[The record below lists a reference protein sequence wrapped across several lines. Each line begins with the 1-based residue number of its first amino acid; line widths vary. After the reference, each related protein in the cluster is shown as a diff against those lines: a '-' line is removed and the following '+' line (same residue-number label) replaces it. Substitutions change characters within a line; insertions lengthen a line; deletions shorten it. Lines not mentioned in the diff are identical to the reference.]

1 MRREAVPPRPGSWRP
16 RVAVAAAVGAI
27 LFVAYPLRWL
37 DGPEAKLID
46 LRFAIRGARTPSP
59 KIAIVAISDATL
71 SQHPDL
77 PVAPDLNARLI
88 RRLSGAGAA
97 AIGLDIP
104 ELGRPM
110 VDSGGGFSV
119 LAAAVRDSGRVV
131 LPTVI
136 VPAAEEASP
145 AISACVRRFAAG
157 AGRLVKPVELRSS
170 QVNSPRP
177 DLCAAAAGLGAL
189 NVYPDRD
196 WTVRSMPVLTEVD
209 GVLCPSFVLELA
221 RVALGGAPGK
231 YQVEADG
238 TVRLEHV
245 RVPFDRAGET
255 MIDFAGPDETYP
267 QFTYE
272 DVIAPEGM
280 PDNVARSLRGRIVIV
295 GSTASLS
302 SRLRTPFSPYMAGA
316 EVTANAVDTL
326 LSRRFVY
333 RSPTWEGLLLT
344 LLGVALGSVVGGIR
358 PPVRAASVTGLVLA
372 LVTAGWVQGFARG
385 LCLPMAGPMLGVL
398 LVGGTL
404 IARAAIAEQGERR
417 READRVASRVGA
429 LAGLGALLNSG
440 LNREQ
445 LLTSIMMWVGEEVN
459 CEAAS
464 LVLLNEE
471 DRKLSFEIALGPAG
485 DRLKDVTMEVGEG
498 IVGTV
503 VATGKRLLVPDT
515 QRDPRFAK
523 TIADAVG
530 FPARSILCV
539 PMSLPGR
546 VVGAIEVINKRD
558 GTLFSEHDSA
568 LLTVIAQDAAMFLE
582 MARLYGILEARVDLA
597 NKELRLANQQ
607 LSAEKAKIEA
617 IVHHMADGIVAA
629 DEAGRIALV
638 NSVAEGM
645 LGIEQEEVLGKP
657 AAEALPHPELAR
669 IFATEPFDTSTTR
682 ELTFGEPEERIVR
695 ARPALAVDEQGV
707 AGRVVVLSDI
717 TDLRELDRTKTDM
730 VSFVSHELK
739 NPLSS
744 ISGFAGL
751 IRDRS
756 ADADQRQQAEII
768 SRQAGRM
775 YRLIEDFLN
784 IARIDMGRKLEMHW
798 NEAVNLRQVIGE
810 AVEAERASRPDRQ
823 FVIDVA
829 PDTPTI
835 RADPDKLYQILVNL
849 VNNAVKYS
857 PRGGTV
863 TVRAALENG
872 TVPSPADVDGRGLR
886 PLFGTV
892 HLSVTD
898 QGMGIKPE
906 HMQHLFK
913 RFRRVTDG
921 MHERVEGTG
930 LGLFLTQHLV
940 QAHGGRIWA
949 ESTPDQGS
957 TFHIVL
963 PIEGKPDETD
973 PED

>member
-1 MRREAVPPRPGSWRP
+1 
-16 RVAVAAAVGAI
+16 VAVAAVVGAI
-27 LFVAYPLRWL
+27 LCVASPLRWL
-37 DGPEAKLID
+37 EGPEAKLID
-46 LRFAIRGARTPSP
+46 LRFAIRGGRPPSP
-59 KIAIVAISDATL
+59 QIAIVAITDATL
-71 SQHPDL
+71 NRHPDL
-77 PVAPDLNARLI
+77 PVSPELNAELI
-88 RRLSGAGAA
+88 RRLTDAGAA
-97 AIGLDIP
+97 VVGLDLP
-104 ELGRPM
+104 ELAKPM
-110 VDSGGGFSV
+110 VDSGGGFPA

-136 VPAAEEASP
+136 APAGEGASLGL
-145 AISACVRRFAAG
+145 SSCVRRFAAG
-157 AGRLVKPVELRSS
+157 SGRLVKPVELRSG

-196 WTVRSMPVLTEVD
+196 WTVRSAPVLTEV
-209 GVLCPSFVLELA
+209 GEVLCPSFALEVT
-221 RVALGGAPGK
+221 RVALGAPPGE
-231 YQVEADG
+231 YRVGTDG
-238 TVRLEHV
+238 TVQVGHTRI
-245 RVPFDRAGET
+245 PFDRAGET
-255 MIDFAGPDETYP
+255 MIDFAGPDETYL
-267 QFTYE
+267 QFAYE
-272 DVIAPEGM
+272 AVIASGGM
-280 PDNVARSLRGRIVIV
+280 PDNVASVLRGRIVIV
-295 GSTASLS
+295 GSTAALS

-333 RSPTWEGLLLT
+333 RSPTWESLLLT
-344 LLGVALGSVVGGIR
+344 LLGVALGLVAGGVRR
-358 PPVRAASVTGLVLA
+358 PLRAASATGLVLA
-372 LVTAGWVQGFARG
+372 LVTAGWVQAFSRG
-385 LCLPMAGPMLGVL
+385 VCLPMAGPVLGVL

-404 IARAAIAEQGERR
+404 IARAAITEQSERR
-417 READRVASRVGA
+417 RAADRVASRVGA

-440 LNREQ
+440 LNRDQ
-445 LLTSIMMWVGEEVN
+445 LLTSIMMWVEEEVN

-464 LVLLNEE
+464 LVLLNQE
-471 DRKLSFEIALGPAG
+471 DRKLHFEIALGPAG
-485 DRLKDVTMEVGEG
+485 DRLKDVTMEVGQG

-503 VATGKRLLVPDT
+503 VATGEPLLVPDT
-515 QRDPRFAK
+515 EKDPRFAK

-558 GTLFSEHDSA
+558 GSLFGEQDAA

-638 NSVAEGM
+638 NTAAEGM
-645 LGIEQEEVLGKP
+645 LGIREEEVLGQP

-669 IFATEPFDTSTTR
+669 IFATEPFGTNTTR

-739 NPLSS
+739 NPLTS
-744 ISGFAGL
+744 IKGFAGI
-751 IRDRS
+751 IRDRA
-756 ADADQRQQAEII
+756 ADADQREQAEII

-798 NEAVNLRQVIGE
+798 SEAVDLRRVIEE
-810 AVEAERASRPDRQ
+810 AVETERANRPDRE
-823 FVIDVA
+823 FAIDVQ

-863 TVRAALENG
+863 TVRVEGDEKRDGAFFRGDEEPSSGQPL
-872 TVPSPADVDGRGLR
+872 VPPKEGSV
-886 PLFGTV
+886 PLFV
-892 HLSVTD
+892 HISVTD

-949 ESTPDQGS
+949 ESTPDQSS